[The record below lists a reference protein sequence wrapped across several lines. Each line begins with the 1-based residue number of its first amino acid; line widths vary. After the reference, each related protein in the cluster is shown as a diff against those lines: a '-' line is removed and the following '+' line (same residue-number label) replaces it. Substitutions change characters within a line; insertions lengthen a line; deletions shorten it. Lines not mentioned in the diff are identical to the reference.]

1 MWLELGRLPIRGVT
15 CVTCVLA
22 ICFAVLRDVT
32 VLTASQ
38 GSRVGKRDSA
48 DSVCQLPGRN
58 ICSLCR
64 ATAMN
69 VAQICLTRDSVGS
82 FGHLGTEAAPS
93 SRYRPG
99 RPPRPARTVFG
110 GQRAVED
117 RPAVVDLTE
126 PVAVRDADVAV
137 VRDVGALTVDRAQ
150 APDLDAENFDSREE
164 IVEAVIALCDCSEK
178 ITRQIAVSST

>member
-1 MWLELGRLPIRGVT
+1 V
-15 CVTCVLA
+15 
-22 ICFAVLRDVT
+22 
-32 VLTASQ
+32 TASAV
-38 GSRVGKRDSA
+38 SAILAPKLPHRRDIGQA
-48 DSVCQLPGRN
+48 DRS
-58 ICSLCR
+58 
-64 ATAMN
+64 
-69 VAQICLTRDSVGS
+69 
-82 FGHLGTEAAPS
+82 
-93 SRYRPG
+93 
-99 RPPRPARTVFG
+99 RPARTVFG